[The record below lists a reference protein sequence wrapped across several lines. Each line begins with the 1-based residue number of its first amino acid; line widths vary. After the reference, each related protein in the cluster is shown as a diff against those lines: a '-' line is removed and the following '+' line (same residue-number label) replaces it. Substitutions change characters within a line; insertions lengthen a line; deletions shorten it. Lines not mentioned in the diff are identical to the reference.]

1 MGILV
6 HGLQRRTNY
15 LMKNVQEMLENTA
28 ARLPEAPAVTDME
41 RTLTWSELLH
51 TAQRVGSALAG
62 KLSGN
67 EPVAVCAEKSALT
80 LAAQL
85 GVVYAGGFY
94 VPVSSD
100 QPADR
105 VKKILTRLKTKLVI
119 AEESQIPAVRGA
131 GFEGEIL
138 TISDMTAGNEEPDRE
153 SLRRIRE
160 HASPDDLLYGIFTS
174 GSTGEPKC
182 VSVSHRSVID
192 FISHFTE
199 IFQITERDRLG
210 NQAPFDFDVSVKDI
224 YSCLLTG
231 AELVIIDRRLFS
243 MPAKLIDYLN
253 EKKVT
258 VLIWAVSAL
267 TTVTALKGLDYGVP
281 EHARL
286 IMFSG
291 EAMPAGP
298 FDEWRTALPETE
310 FVNLYG
316 PSEIT
321 CNCTYYRVGRDFEKG
336 RQIPIGKPFPG
347 RRIFLLDE
355 HWHEI
360 TEAGQTGEI
369 CVAGES
375 VAAGYYNDPERTQKS
390 FVQFAASDGS
400 ELRMYMTGD
409 LAKYDEDGNLIFCGR
424 KDFQIKL
431 FGHRI
436 ELEEI
441 EKAIAGTEGVS
452 DSCCV
457 FTPENSRITAFY
469 TGTADAHAIRETL
482 VQEIPRYM
490 LPRRFIRL
498 ESFPV
503 TKNGKK
509 DRNELRSRALG
520 RG

>member
-1 MGILV
+1 M
-6 HGLQRRTNY
+6 
-15 LMKNVQEMLENTA
+15 MENVLEMLENTA

-131 GFEGEIL
+131 GFTGEIL
-138 TISDMTAGNEEPDRE
+138 TISDLTAGNEEPDRE

-409 LAKYDEDGNLIFCGR
+409 LAKYDADGNLIFCGR

>member
-15 LMKNVQEMLENTA
+15 LMKNVLEMLENTA

-105 VKKILTRLKTKLVI
+105 VKKILTRLKTQLVI

-199 IFQITERDRLG
+199 IFQITERDRIG

>member
-15 LMKNVQEMLENTA
+15 LMKNVLEMLENTA

-105 VKKILTRLKTKLVI
+105 VKKILTRLKTQLVI

>member
-1 MGILV
+1 
-6 HGLQRRTNY
+6 
-15 LMKNVQEMLENTA
+15 MKNVLEMLERTA
-28 ARLPEAPAVTDME
+28 ERLPDSPAVTDAE
-41 RTLTWSELLH
+41 RTLTWKELLL
-51 TAQRVGSALAG
+51 TAQRVGSALADRI
-62 KLSGN
+62 SGN

-85 GVVYAGGFY
+85 GVAYAGGFY

-105 VKKILTRLKTKLVI
+105 VRKILTRLRAGLVI

-131 GFEGEIL
+131 GFAGEIL
-138 TISDMTAGNEEPDRE
+138 TLSDLTAGNEELDRE
-153 SLRRIRE
+153 RLMRIRE
-160 HASPDDLLYGIFTS
+160 SASPDDLLYGIFTS

-199 IFQITERDRLG
+199 IFQITEHDRLG

-224 YSCLLTG
+224 YSCLMTG

-253 EKKVT
+253 EKGVT

-281 EHARL
+281 KHARL

-298 FDEWRTALPETE
+298 FDEWRRALPETE

-321 CNCTYYRVGRDFEKG
+321 CNCTYYRIGKDFEKG
-336 RQIPIGKPFPG
+336 RQIPIGRPFPG
-347 RRIFLLDE
+347 RRVFLLDE

-360 TEAGQTGEI
+360 TEPGQTGEI

-409 LAKYDEDGNLIFCGR
+409 LARYDEDGNLVFCGR

-431 FGHRI
+431 FGYRI

-520 RG
+520 RS

>member
-1 MGILV
+1 
-6 HGLQRRTNY
+6 
-15 LMKNVQEMLENTA
+15 MKNVLEMLENTA

>member
-1 MGILV
+1 
-6 HGLQRRTNY
+6 
-15 LMKNVQEMLENTA
+15 MKNVLEMLENTA

-105 VKKILTRLKTKLVI
+105 VKKILTRLKTQLVI

>member
-6 HGLQRRTNY
+6 HGLQRRINY
-15 LMKNVQEMLENTA
+15 LMKNVLEMLENTA

-105 VKKILTRLKTKLVI
+105 VKKILTRLKTQLVI